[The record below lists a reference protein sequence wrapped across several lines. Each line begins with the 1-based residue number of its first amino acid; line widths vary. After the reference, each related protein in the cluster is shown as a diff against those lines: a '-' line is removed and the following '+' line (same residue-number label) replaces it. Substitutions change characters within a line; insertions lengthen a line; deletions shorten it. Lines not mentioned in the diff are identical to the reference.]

1 MSQEVQNSNEEYK
14 NNLDELSHINTTL
27 NPSDNYY
34 NTIINN
40 TNESK
45 DLFDNQNNELCY
57 IFRPI
62 EVFVINK
69 YLPSNIKLESEDN
82 YLKYLRRREDASNP
96 SKIRKRRKKRK
107 KYKFKDDS
115 NTVSD
120 FDDFSYIKNP
130 SKIKN
135 KEFIIRN
142 SKKERF
148 LNQLRCE
155 KIIERIKLNA
165 LEYIFRT
172 ASSLEAY
179 IESTKKLKMIHS
191 SLKVNRPYKITIS
204 LRKIYKK
211 VNDKEYHTM
220 YELGNDLRR
229 MWSSLFKTF
238 ATIPDLY
245 QKIFIIS
252 NYCEEV
258 FHEIEVLPISK
269 LQKNIPKYLPKDNNS
284 LSTSIQPTKYLF
296 KTTLFERERE
306 REKERER
313 ERERITNENQQL
325 TVEEKSSLVKNI
337 GNLTHDELTEIINMV
352 NGSVPNPN
360 INHDYFEFNI
370 ESLPPHKQRA
380 LYNFV
385 NQCLEQRKRRYPE
398 EIKNITQEKID
409 SPKMR
414 EKIRQLKVY
423 FHLFI
428 F

>member
-14 NNLDELSHINTTL
+14 NHLDEISHINTTL
-27 NPSDNYY
+27 NPSDNNNNNIIY
-34 NTIINN
+34 NN
-40 TNESK
+40 NESK
-45 DLFDNQNNELCY
+45 ALFDNHNELCY

-62 EVFVINK
+62 EAFVINK
-69 YLPSNIKLESEDN
+69 HLPSKIKLESEEN
-82 YLKYLRRREDASNP
+82 YLKYLRRREDTSNP

-107 KYKFKDDS
+107 KNKFKDDS
-115 NTVSD
+115 NTISD
-120 FDDFSYIKNP
+120 FDDFVYIKNP

-142 SKKERF
+142 SKKEKF
-148 LNQLRCE
+148 FNQLRCE

-172 ASSLEAY
+172 ASSLDTY
-179 IESTKKLKMIHS
+179 IENTKKTKLIN
-191 SLKVNRPYKITIS
+191 SLRVSRPYKLTIS

-229 MWSSLFKTF
+229 MWSHLFKTF

-245 QKIFIIS
+245 HKIFIIS
-252 NYCEEV
+252 DYCEEV
-258 FHEIEVLPISK
+258 FHEVEVLPISK
-269 LQKNIPKYLPKDNNS
+269 LQKNTPKYLPKDNKS
-284 LSTSIQPTKYLF
+284 LSTTRYLF
-296 KTTLFERERE
+296 KTTLFEKENEGERM
-306 REKERER
+306 
-313 ERERITNENQQL
+313 TNENQQL
-325 TVEEKSSLVKNI
+325 TMEEKTILVKNI

-352 NGSVPNPN
+352 NGSIPNAN

-385 NQCLEQRKRRYPE
+385 NQCLDQRKSRYPE
-398 EIKNITQEKID
+398 EIKNITQEKMD

-423 FHLFI
+423 IVLLI
-428 F
+428 FRMT